1 MKPNKKFEEY
11 TEAEY
16 ISLINRLAEGDYSSE
31 KEHDAI
37 VNEIIL
43 SSEHPNGTDVL
54 YYPEDGT
61 DDSPAGV
68 LETIKSWRTVNGKPG
83 FKTQQ

>member
-1 MKPNKKFEEY
+1 MKFKNKFEEY

-16 ISLINRLAEGDYSSE
+16 VALINRLVEGDYSSE

-37 VNEIIL
+37 VDNIVKT
-43 SSEHPNGTDVL
+43 SEHPNGTDVL
-54 YYPEDGT
+54 YYPEEGT

-68 LETIKSWRTVNGKPG
+68 LETIKAWRAANGKPG
-83 FKTQQ
+83 FKNEE